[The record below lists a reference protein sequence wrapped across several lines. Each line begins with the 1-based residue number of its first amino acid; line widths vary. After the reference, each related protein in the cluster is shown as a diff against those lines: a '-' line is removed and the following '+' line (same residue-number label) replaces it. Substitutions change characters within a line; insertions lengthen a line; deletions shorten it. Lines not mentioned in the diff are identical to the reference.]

1 MKKIL
6 IACLITA
13 AAVFI
18 LQACKKS
25 FLTAEPQTGAAFDQ
39 TYFKSKKDFVA
50 FTFGAYSELGGTW
63 NFAPLGKGMQGWVV
77 ESNIFLHDVNQ
88 GSEQPYDL
96 NTFATPTSQLASGW
110 TVLYKIISRANVLL
124 EKLVS
129 DGAVLTAAE
138 KDFAEGEAK
147 FLRGFAYYSLA
158 QKYGDAILYLKSY
171 DVSDAEALSLAR
183 SPEAQVWAQAIA
195 DLTAAA
201 QKLPKDWDVANLG
214 RATKGSALGYLAN
227 AYMYTKEWPK
237 AKQASIDL
245 DAVGKYSL
253 LPTANIR
260 DLFSYQTE
268 NTPESIFEI
277 QYYFVPGAK
286 VNWDGSPNYGQFLNW
301 VCGPQ
306 GIGNDYAVF
315 NGTGAVVGSM
325 QLANSFEPND
335 VRRQQFIKVAG
346 ESYKGETMKTT
357 VNIPLNVAQKNSCFS
372 AKWWTGTAD
381 NITNIQEWWWAQN
394 IIAFRY
400 AEFLLNYSEI
410 LFESGDAAGAYSKLN
425 LVRARAGLTPRPMQ
439 ANKET
444 FFTHL
449 MKERRSELNF
459 EPNLWFHYTRTG
471 RAAKFLL
478 NEYAFTM
485 QTKWNHYP
493 VPQGDIDLN
502 PKIVQNAGY

>member
-6 IACLITA
+6 IGCLIITA
-13 AAVFI
+13 SVLI

-25 FLTAEPQTGAAFDQ
+25 FLNAEPQTGAAFDQ
-39 TYFKSKKDFVA
+39 TYFKTKKDFDA
-50 FTFGAYSELGGTW
+50 FAFGAYSEIQGTFSF
-63 NFAPLGKGMQGWVV
+63 NPLGAGMQSWPV
-77 ESNIFLHDVNQ
+77 EAGIFMRDINQ

-96 NTFATPTSQLASGW
+96 NSFATPTSPIANAW
-110 TVLYKIISRANVLL
+110 ITLYKVNGRANILL
-124 EKLVS
+124 EKLAS
-129 DGAVLTAAE
+129 HGSVLTAAQ
-138 KDFAEGEAK
+138 KDMAEGEAK
-147 FLRGFAYYSLA
+147 FLRGFAYFSLA
-158 QKYGDAILYLKSY
+158 QKFGDAILYLKSY
-171 DVSDAEALSLAR
+171 DVADEESLSLAR

-195 DLTAAA
+195 DLTAAF
-201 QKLPKDWDVANLG
+201 QKLPRDWDAANVG
-214 RATKGSALGYLAN
+214 RATKGSALAYLAN
-227 AYMYTKEWPK
+227 AHMYVKDWAK

-245 DAVGKYSL
+245 DAIGKYSL
-253 LPTANIR
+253 LPTSNIR

-268 NTPESIFEI
+268 NTAESIFEI

-315 NGTGAVVGSM
+315 NGTGAVVGSKK
-325 QLANSFEPND
+325 LANSFEPGD

-346 ESYKGETMKTT
+346 ESYKGETMKSIC
-357 VNIPLNVAQKNSCFS
+357 NIPLDIAQKNSSFS

-425 LVRARAGLTPRPMQ
+425 LVRARAGLAPRPMQ
-439 ANKET
+439 ADRET

-478 NEYAFTM
+478 DEYGFTM
-485 QTKWNHYP
+485 QNKWNHFP
-493 VPQGDIDLN
+493 LPQGDIDLN
-502 PKIVQNAGY
+502 PKIVQNPGY